1 MENKLIKD
9 INNNYKEMQQRQKI
23 LRNNVENIE
32 NTPPQIIIPKTIEK
46 KENQK
51 IKRVMEDVCIYGN
64 VVKKEIKNE
73 KQIIRKNIFR

>member
-1 MENKLIKD
+1 MNIKD

-32 NTPPQIIIPKTIEK
+32 NTPPQIIIPKAIEK

-51 IKRVMEDVCIYGN
+51 IKRVMEDVCI
-64 VVKKEIKNE
+64 
-73 KQIIRKNIFR
+73 